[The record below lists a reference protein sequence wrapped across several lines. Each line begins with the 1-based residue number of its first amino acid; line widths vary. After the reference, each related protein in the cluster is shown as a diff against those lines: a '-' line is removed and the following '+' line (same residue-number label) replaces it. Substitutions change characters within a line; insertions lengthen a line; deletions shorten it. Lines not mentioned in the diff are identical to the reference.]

1 MKTFLSKYWP
11 LIGIGILLIVVS
23 LYLLDAHN
31 AIIKGTALK
40 AAVPK
45 EGIRLKDI
53 HYTQNDPDDAVKWT
67 LDAKEVRF
75 TQNNNFF
82 SFMDFRL
89 KLAPENKPAIEL
101 KGKKGDYNK
110 NSGEI
115 NLRGGLQG
123 YSDSGYRIMTDHI
136 LYNQKEG
143 ILKTEK
149 PVKIIGPF
157 FSISGKGM
165 SFNVENEIL
174 QIKSDVMTLVDK
186 KLK

>member
-1 MKTFLSKYWP
+1 
-11 LIGIGILLIVVS
+11 
-23 LYLLDAHN
+23 
-31 AIIKGTALK
+31 
-40 AAVPK
+40 
-45 EGIRLKDI
+45 
-53 HYTQNDPDDAVKWT
+53 VKWT

-75 TQNNNFF
+75 SKNNNFF

-89 KLAPENKPAIEL
+89 KLEPKNKPAIEL
-101 KGKKGDYNK
+101 EGKRGDYNK

-123 YSDSGYRIMTDHI
+123 CTDNGYRIITEHI

-149 PVKIIGPF
+149 PVKITGPF
-157 FSISGKGM
+157 FSISGKGL